1 MSASTEPSAVLVTGG
16 AGYIGSHTCKA
27 LARAG
32 YTPVTFDSL
41 EHGHRWAVRWGPL
54 VEGDLGDDALLARAL
69 TTHRVRSV
77 VHCAAYCYV
86 GESMTA
92 PAKYFRNN
100 VANTLTLLET
110 MRTCGVSEIVFSS
123 SCASYGVPA
132 TLPIDDT
139 APQAPI
145 NPYGESKLVVE
156 KMLHWWGVAH
166 GLKWIALRYFNAAGA
181 DPDGEIGEDHTPET
195 HLIPL
200 AIQSALGERG
210 ALDVYGHDYPT
221 RDGTAVRDY
230 IHVSDLAEAHV
241 KAVRHL
247 AAGGASAAVNLG
259 TGNGHTVAEVVAMV
273 EAVSG
278 RRVPL
283 RHAPRRA
290 GDPPELVAN
299 AARGAAL
306 LDWTPRHSDLRGIV
320 GSAWNWHASHRH
332 RVRGGTPH
340 ESALRAPLDARL

>member
-1 MSASTEPSAVLVTGG
+1 MSASSEPSAVLVTGG

-32 YTPVTFDSL
+32 YTPVAFDSF

-54 VEGDLGDDALLARAL
+54 VEGDLGDRALLAR
-69 TTHRVRSV
+69 TFEQHRVRSV
-77 VHCAAYCYV
+77 IHCAAYCYV

-92 PAKYFRNN
+92 PGKYFHNN
-100 VANTLTLLET
+100 VGNTLALLES
-110 MRTCGVSEIVFSS
+110 MRESDVREIVFSS

-132 TLPIDDT
+132 SLPIEDT
-139 APQAPI
+139 APQEPI

-156 KMLHWWGVAH
+156 KMLRWWGVAH
-166 GLKWIALRYFNAAGA
+166 GLKWVALRYFNAAGA

-200 AIQSALGERG
+200 AIQAALGERD
-210 ALDVYGHDYPT
+210 ALEVYGDDYPT

-230 IHVSDLAEAHV
+230 IHVHDLADAHV

-247 AAGGASAAVNLG
+247 AGGGANAAVNLG
-259 TGNGHTVAEVVAMV
+259 TGNGHSVSEVVSMV

-283 RHAPRRA
+283 SYAPRRA

-299 AARGAAL
+299 ASRGGSL
-306 LDWTPRHSDLRGIV
+306 LGWTPRHSELRTIV
-320 GSAWNWHASHRH
+320 ETAWNWHATHAE
-332 RVRGGTPH
+332 RVRGEGAR
-340 ESALRAPLDARL
+340 ECAPLGGGL

>member
-1 MSASTEPSAVLVTGG
+1 VLVTGG

-32 YTPVTFDSL
+32 YTPVAFDSL

-54 VEGDLGDDALLARAL
+54 VEGDLADGALLARTL
-69 TTHRVRSV
+69 TTHRVCSV

-100 VANTLTLLET
+100 VGNTLTLLET
-110 MRTCGVSEIVFSS
+110 MRACEVSEIVFSS

-156 KMLHWWGVAH
+156 KMLRWWGVAH
-166 GLKWIALRYFNAAGA
+166 GLPWIALRYFNAAGA
-181 DPDGEIGEDHTPET
+181 DPDGEVGEDHTPET

-200 AIQSALGERG
+200 AIQAALGERG
-210 ALDVYGHDYPT
+210 ALDIYGD
-221 RDGTAVRDY
+221 D
-230 IHVSDLAEAHV
+230 
-241 KAVRHL
+241 
-247 AAGGASAAVNLG
+247 
-259 TGNGHTVAEVVAMV
+259 
-273 EAVSG
+273 
-278 RRVPL
+278 
-283 RHAPRRA
+283 
-290 GDPPELVAN
+290 
-299 AARGAAL
+299 
-306 LDWTPRHSDLRGIV
+306 
-320 GSAWNWHASHRH
+320 
-332 RVRGGTPH
+332 
-340 ESALRAPLDARL
+340 